1 MPLGMLTMLLA
12 FCLLL
17 AGWAGGLPGFSAPA
31 HAGCIRVTCFDGSN
45 HPCGFDCRSLLP
57 KVNRGTG
64 KWTTVS
70 PPQPK
75 GPSPQEL
82 ERLRGMALD
91 EANETGIAAY
101 NKGDYARAV
110 AYFARALEYDP
121 HNPTLQHN
129 LKRARDRLD
138 EQDRRRRQAF
148 RSSVKPPSQ
157 NTALQ
162 QAASAAVHGKQ
173 AVGSATTSKSQ
184 TGKVFDT
191 KGTKVAVP
199 TVTSSKSASPRNY
212 DAILGKGVKVP
223 KQYASDPGVVKMQK
237 QRETLVKQY
246 KELDQD
252 LAFIKKKKQQYP
264 KAKGKLEVL
273 EAEMK
278 QKQSDVK
285 HKIGYVDYKM
295 NTYVIDL
302 TKGKKSS
309 SK

>member
-1 MPLGMLTMLLA
+1 MPLGMLIR
-12 FCLLL
+12 FLLL
-17 AGWAGGLPGFSAPA
+17 CLFLAAGTGALPGFSAPA
-31 HAGCIRVTCFDGSN
+31 LAGCISVTCFDGSQ

-57 KVNRGTG
+57 KVNRPTG
-64 KWTTVS
+64 KWTTVT
-70 PPQPK
+70 PAKPR

-91 EANETGIAAY
+91 EANEIGIAAY
-101 NKGDYARAV
+101 SKGDYARAV

-138 EQDRRRRQAF
+138 GQDRQRRQSF
-148 RSSVKPPSQ
+148 RGSVKPPGQ

-162 QAASAAVHGKQ
+162 QAASAAAHGKQ

-184 TGKVFDT
+184 AGKVFDT

-199 TVTSSKSASPRNY
+199 TVTSSKGASARNY
-212 DAILGKGVKVP
+212 DAILGKGVRVP

-237 QRETLVKQY
+237 QRAALVKEY
-246 KELDQD
+246 KEVDQD
-252 LAFIKKKKQQYP
+252 LAFIQKKKQQYP
-264 KAKGKLEVL
+264 KAKAKLEVL

-278 QKQSDVK
+278 QKQTDIK
-285 HKIGYVDYKM
+285 HNIGYVDHKM

-302 TKGKKSS
+302 TKAKKPS

>member
-1 MPLGMLTMLLA
+1 MFLA

-17 AGWAGGLPGFSAPA
+17 AGWAGGLPGFSALA
-31 HAGCIRVTCFDGSN
+31 HAGCISVTCFDGSN

-101 NKGDYARAV
+101 NRGDYARAV

-121 HNPTLQHN
+121 HNPNLQHN
-129 LKRARDRLD
+129 LKRARQRLD
-138 EQDRRRRQAF
+138 QQDRQRREALR
-148 RSSVKPPSQ
+148 RSLTPPPKKK
-157 NTALQ
+157 ALQ
-162 QAASAAVHGKQ
+162 EAAAAAAHGKQ
-173 AVGSATTSKSQ
+173 AAASPQ
-184 TGKVFDT
+184 TAKDQGGKVFDY
-191 KGTKVAVP
+191 KGGKVPVAAITP
-199 TVTSSKSASPRNY
+199 SNTAQPRNY

-237 QRETLVKQY
+237 QRAALVKEY
-246 KELDQD
+246 KEVDQD